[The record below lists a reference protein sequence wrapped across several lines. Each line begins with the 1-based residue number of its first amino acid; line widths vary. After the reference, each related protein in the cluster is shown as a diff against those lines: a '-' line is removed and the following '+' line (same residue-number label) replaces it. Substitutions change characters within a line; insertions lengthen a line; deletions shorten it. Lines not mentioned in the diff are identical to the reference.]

1 MKKGNRYCPAV
12 DREIEEGLCREYSF
26 AGHGGSK
33 DTLRDLK
40 QWIRL
45 SRRYE
50 SVEDFYR
57 VCAACA
63 HCQRD

>member
-1 MKKGNRYCPAV
+1 LNKASWYCPAV
-12 DREIEEGLCREYSF
+12 DREIEEGLCRKYCF
-26 AGHGGSK
+26 AEQSGSEG
-33 DTLRDLK
+33 TLRDLK

-50 SVEDFYR
+50 GVEDFRR

>member
-1 MKKGNRYCPAV
+1 V
-12 DREIEEGLCREYSF
+12 DREIDEGLCWEYCF
-26 AGHGGSK
+26 AGQGGPS

-50 SVEDFYR
+50 DVEDFHR
-57 VCAACA
+57 ICAACA
-63 HCQRD
+63 HRQGE

>member
-1 MKKGNRYCPAV
+1 V
-12 DREIEEGLCREYSF
+12 DREIEEGLCREYCF
-26 AGHGGSK
+26 AGQGGPA
-33 DTLRDLK
+33 DALHDLE

-50 SVEDFYR
+50 DVAGFHR

-63 HCQRD
+63 HCPKR